1 MIIRSNNIA
10 SSASMRKTGKERTLC
25 NELLHPHSTSSSV
38 RLYSFL
44 ILRCLSNRISFACI
58 SILTNRSDSPPNQ
71 LLLPAQCLSSH
82 YHLPF
87 LNRIQINDNM
97 YLDGQWIW
105 GLSDNLFC
113 RPNQIPR
120 WSFETTR
127 LYPLPI
133 QQVSSFID
141 WRVWII
147 PCLLVYWDRVSHL
160 ALATDFGARCIPRS
174 TMLYQLTMLIA

>member
-1 MIIRSNNIA
+1 MIQARA
-10 SSASMRKTGKERTLC
+10 S
-25 NELLHPHSTSSSV
+25 V
-38 RLYSFL
+38 
-44 ILRCLSNRISFACI
+44 CLSNRISFAYIC
-58 SILTNRSDSPPNQ
+58 ILTNRSDSPPNQ
-71 LLLPAQCLSSH
+71 LLLPAQCLSTH

-97 YLDGQWIW
+97 YLHGQWIW

-113 RPNQIPR
+113 RQANQIPR

-127 LYPLPI
+127 PYPLPI

-147 PCLLVYWDRVSHL
+147 LCLLVYWDRVSHL

-174 TMLYQLTMLIA
+174 TMSYQLTMFIACCPIKRSVPRMIRIVFQYSFDR